1 MKEEMQKERLQNQ
14 RIEAVGSFR
23 RLADGWL
30 QEYADIQTQ
39 ERLEYIAPDEV
50 PTGDRSSAPCA
61 YCRGTGWYVLDV
73 PINHPDFGK
82 LQRCA
87 CNPVQATIPLALG
100 RYQEKTFDSYLP
112 NTGKQEKIKTF
123 CAAYAQSL
131 NGWLIL
137 HGKGGSYT
145 GTGKSHLAA
154 AIANVASASGISVEY
169 ATVPDLLGH
178 LLSNWEQTEERVTKL
193 MRVGLL
199 ILDDAGQE
207 VVRGGGIDQFGEKFF
222 RVLNYR
228 DMENLPVVIT
238 SNYTLDELAA
248 KPQYIPAIISRIKGQ
263 THGRRIFMDGS
274 DYRAKDK

>member
-1 MKEEMQKERLQNQ
+1 MKAEGQKERLLHQH
-14 RIEAVGSFR
+14 IEAVGCFR
-23 RLADGWL
+23 QLADGWW

-39 ERLEYIAPDEV
+39 ERLDVVKEEV
-50 PTGDRSSAPCA
+50 CEV
-61 YCRGTGWYVLDV
+61 CRGTGWYTFNV
-73 PINHPDFGK
+73 PINHPQFGL
-82 LQRCA
+82 LQRCK
-87 CNPVQATIPLALG
+87 CNSVQAKETPMG

-112 NTGKQEKIKTF
+112 QNDKQKRIKSF
-123 CAAYAQSL
+123 CQAYAQSL
-131 NGWLIL
+131 NGWVML

-154 AIANVASASGISVEY
+154 AIANVASASGTGVEY

-178 LLSNWEQTEERVTKL
+178 ILSNWERTEERVTKL

-207 VVRGGGIDQFGEKFF
+207 VVRGGGVDQFGEKFF

-228 DMENLPVVIT
+228 DMEGMPIIIT
-238 SNYTLDELAA
+238 SNYTLNELAA

-263 THGRRIFMDGS
+263 THGRRIFMDGQ
-274 DYRAKDK
+274 DYREKDT